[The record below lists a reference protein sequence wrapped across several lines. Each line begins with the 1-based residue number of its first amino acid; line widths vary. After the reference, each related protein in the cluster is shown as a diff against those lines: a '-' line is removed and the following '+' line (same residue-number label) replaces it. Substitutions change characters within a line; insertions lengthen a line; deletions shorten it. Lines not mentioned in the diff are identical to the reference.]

1 MTGKVPKGYKQTEVG
16 VIPAEWEV
24 VAIGNHIDFISGY
37 PFKSD
42 EFSQDSSKTKLLR
55 GINITEGNLRW
66 NPEIDRYWSHVTP
79 ELTRYLLDESDLVI
93 GMDGSKVGRNYA
105 QVKSTDLP
113 LLLVQ
118 RVARIRCLPSL
129 FVEFLRHFVGSEFF
143 TEYVDSVKTS
153 SGIPHISAKQ
163 INEYT
168 IPLPPLPEQKRIA
181 EILSGVDATIESTR
195 KVIDQTKKVKQGL
208 LQELLTKGI
217 GHTKFKDTEIGRIPA
232 EWEVVRLGDISLS
245 IDSGW
250 SPQCD
255 VEPADISEWGVLKTT
270 AVVWSGYNENENKR
284 LPSHLKPR
292 KNIEVV
298 AGDVLITRA
307 GPLERVGVVVHIPQT
322 RSKLMLSDKI
332 IRIKTRSEACI
343 GSYLSI
349 YLSGDMAQ
357 AYLLQRKTGLAT
369 AQTNISQSILQE
381 SRMALPPL
389 REQQQIAFILS
400 SVDERITGQEK
411 ELSQLQ
417 TMKKGL
423 MQDLLTGKVRVKV

>member
-232 EWEVVRLGDISLS
+232 EWEVVRLGDMIDISSGFSPSNAALS
-245 IDSGW
+245 SNGTIPFFKVNQLNDSSKYLVNSPFWHSDSGLFTL
-250 SPQCD
+250 
-255 VEPADISEWGVLKTT
+255 PAGAIIFPKRGASIFTNKIRILGIPGSFDTNLMATVPHESLN
-270 AVVWSGYNENENKR
+270 NEYLYYWLDSYGLSR
-284 LPSHLKPR
+284 IADTSS
-292 KNIEVV
+292 
-298 AGDVLITRA
+298 
-307 GPLERVGVVVHIPQT
+307 IPQINN
-322 RSKLMLSDKI
+322 KH
-332 IRIKTRSEACI
+332 
-343 GSYLSI
+343 
-349 YLSGDMAQ
+349 
-357 AYLLQRKTGLAT
+357 
-369 AQTNISQSILQE
+369 ISPLKFP
-381 SRMALPPL
+381 LPPL
-389 REQQQIAFILS
+389 PEQKKIAEILS
-400 SVDERITGQEK
+400 SVDATIESTRKVID
-411 ELSQLQ
+411 Q
-417 TMKKGL
+417 TKKVKQGL